1 MVMTGQ
7 LKGGLAGTSGWVRML
22 CVLSLVLVAFAHKP
36 LDVSH
41 QLEAYAGVDFTAYI
55 LPDGTLPDL
64 CLTGEGEDSHHA
76 GNSHCE
82 ACRIA
87 SSVDLPLPFSG
98 LEITDISQ
106 GAKPTFRQGVRI
118 SRLMLR
124 PGASPR
130 GPPSSPYV

>member
-1 MVMTGQ
+1 MTGQ
-7 LKGGLAGTSGWVRML
+7 LRGGLASTKGWVRML

-36 LDVSH
+36 LDVSN
-41 QLEAYAGVDFTAYI
+41 QLEAYAGVDISAYI

-64 CLTGEGEDSHHA
+64 CLTDEGDDSHHA
-76 GNSHCE
+76 GNNHCE

-98 LEITDISQ
+98 LEITGTSQ
-106 GAKPTFRQGVRI
+106 SAKPTFPQGVRF
-118 SRLMLR
+118 SRLILR

-130 GPPSSPYV
+130 GPPNSLYL